1 MALFTLRLLP
11 HGKGKSAPRIND
23 LSEPARPSGIQAA
36 TFGAGIGY
44 RAIPAPARLSWP
56 PLMAMPPGG
65 GD

>member
-44 RAIPAPARLSWP
+44 RALPVPARL
-56 PLMAMPPGG
+56 
-65 GD
+65 